1 MFRAGSAPR
10 PRQTKRG
17 QQGEIPARD
26 SNRNSSRILGEKE
39 IAIGTAT
46 LTYRRVSNLA
56 ECFPGRRLNT
66 MAETVKIEK
75 FAANEL
81 TSLRDELTRSGI
93 DLWQAGEVLSAFLAG
108 RGYGVIPEQA
118 RDAVLRLEGPGCSH
132 ECIQSELER
141 VALVM

>member
-1 MFRAGSAPR
+1 
-10 PRQTKRG
+10 
-17 QQGEIPARD
+17 
-26 SNRNSSRILGEKE
+26 
-39 IAIGTAT
+39 
-46 LTYRRVSNLA
+46 
-56 ECFPGRRLNT
+56 

-81 TSLRDELTRSGI
+81 TTLRDELTRSGI

>member
-1 MFRAGSAPR
+1 
-10 PRQTKRG
+10 
-17 QQGEIPARD
+17 
-26 SNRNSSRILGEKE
+26 
-39 IAIGTAT
+39 
-46 LTYRRVSNLA
+46 
-56 ECFPGRRLNT
+56 
-66 MAETVKIEK
+66 MADTGKIEK

-118 RDAVLRLEGPGCSH
+118 RDAVLRLEGPGCSY